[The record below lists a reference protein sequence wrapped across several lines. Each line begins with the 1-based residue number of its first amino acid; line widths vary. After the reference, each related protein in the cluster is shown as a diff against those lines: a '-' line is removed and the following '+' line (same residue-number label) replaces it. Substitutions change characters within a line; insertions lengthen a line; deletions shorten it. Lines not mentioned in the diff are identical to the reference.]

1 MSDKR
6 TPLERTLAEH
16 FALRQQIRALEQL
29 LKENDDPGGENL
41 TKTRTLLE
49 AFDPVLREHFA
60 DEERGGYFSEA
71 LRAAPRLSRRAE
83 RLAENHIELRER
95 LESLLDLTRTAADAP
110 DKWQK
115 VTTGLAKFVKTLRAH
130 EDEENDLVRE
140 AFMDDLGRGD

>member
-1 MSDKR
+1 MSEKP
-6 TPLERTLAEH
+6 TPLERTLAQH

-29 LKENDDPGGENL
+29 LKEHDDPRGANL
-41 TKTRTLLE
+41 TKTHTLLE

-60 DEERGGYFSEA
+60 EEERGGYFSEA
-71 LRAAPRLSRRAE
+71 LSAAPRLNRRAE
-83 RLAENHIELRER
+83 RLAANHIELRER
-95 LESLLDLTRTAADAP
+95 LEKLLDLTRTAADAP

-115 VTTGLAKFVKTLRAH
+115 VTTGLAEFVKTLRAH

>member
-29 LKENDDPGGENL
+29 LKENDDPEGENL

-115 VTTGLAKFVKTLRAH
+115 VTTGLAR
-130 EDEENDLVRE
+130 
-140 AFMDDLGRGD
+140 RGTTNRSPGASTDFTRGGERTQ

>member
-29 LKENDDPGGENL
+29 LKEHDDPGGENL
-41 TKTRTLLE
+41 AKTLTLLE

-60 DEERGGYFSEA
+60 DEERGGYFSEV

-95 LESLLDLTRTAADAP
+95 LEKLLDLTQKAADAP
-110 DKWQK
+110 DRWQK
-115 VTTGLAKFVKTLRAH
+115 VTTGLAEFVKTLRAH